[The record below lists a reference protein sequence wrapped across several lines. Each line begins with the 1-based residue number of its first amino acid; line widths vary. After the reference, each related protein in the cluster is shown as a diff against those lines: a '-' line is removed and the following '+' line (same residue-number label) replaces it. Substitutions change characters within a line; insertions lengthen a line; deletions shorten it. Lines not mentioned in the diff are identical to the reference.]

1 MSQVLGDCYKNL
13 DPIKSN
19 QLNQT
24 SVWHFF
30 CIIPFGLYKKH
41 DEQMEKKERIEMME
55 LTEMVEKT
63 ILMEL
68 MESYSNM
75 RTFSTIIYHYSL
87 RNLGLTG

>member
-1 MSQVLGDCYKNL
+1 MCQVLGDCYKNL

-55 LTEMVEKT
+55 LTGRVEKT
-63 ILMEL
+63 IQVMLIGK
-68 MESYSNM
+68 
-75 RTFSTIIYHYSL
+75 FII
-87 RNLGLTG
+87 

>member
-1 MSQVLGDCYKNL
+1 MCQVLGDCYKNV

-24 SVWHFF
+24 SVWHSS

-55 LTEMVEKT
+55 LTEIVEKT
-63 ILMEL
+63 IQMVLIGK
-68 MESYSNM
+68 
-75 RTFSTIIYHYSL
+75 FIIFTCSQDDIYF
-87 RNLGLTG
+87 LT

>member
-1 MSQVLGDCYKNL
+1 
-13 DPIKSN
+13 
-19 QLNQT
+19 
-24 SVWHFF
+24 
-30 CIIPFGLYKKH
+30 
-41 DEQMEKKERIEMME
+41 MEKKERIEMME

-75 RTFSTIIYHYSL
+75 RTFSTIIYHYRL